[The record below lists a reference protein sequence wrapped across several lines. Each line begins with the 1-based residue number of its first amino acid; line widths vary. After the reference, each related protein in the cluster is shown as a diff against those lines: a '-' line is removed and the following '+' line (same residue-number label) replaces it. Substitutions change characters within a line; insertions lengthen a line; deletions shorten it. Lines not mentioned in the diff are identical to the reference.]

1 MKRTTTIILLLCG
14 CLFANAQETPQ
25 LKGNTLRYKGKKI
38 QLNEKNLLVDGTLQ
52 SDGQTPSPYA
62 FATFNEAAAHLK
74 DGSAQEPMTV
84 YIAPN
89 VYWVDDPDDPTVREP
104 KQGGTPYA
112 LEIACNGLRL
122 VGLAD
127 NPEDVV
133 LACNRGQTQGAVG
146 NFTMFRIEGN
156 DVSAEN
162 ITFGNYCNVDLV
174 YPRNPAL
181 NRAKRMDAIVQAQLI
196 LNKGDRYVMRNC
208 RFISRLNLC
217 PCNGGERTLFD
228 RCHFESTD
236 DALCGTGVYVD
247 CDFVFYGA
255 KPFYSTYG
263 TGAVMYRCSFDVQ
276 TLGAQ
281 YFTKAG
287 GPLTVI
293 DSEFHTHADQQFI
306 GWTPVP
312 TPDERDYQYR
322 VKRDGESFCMHP
334 NPDERWLTVDLTG
347 KKALEAYLVTM
358 DGKEIYNIYNL
369 LRGDDEWDPMN
380 LKKTILKAEKRNKA
394 SYTNRPTL
402 LTVTPAKAEIES
414 GVNDTTLTATFRLF
428 GYYDDPNPEAI
439 EWSVMPPYEKGVQLL
454 PTADGRCK
462 VIGTATG
469 DETRQVVVKA
479 TSASGLE
486 SAATLTVKPK
496 MLPAPAFLSQPT
508 VAIVPAEASNLA
520 GAPGQGGVGFAAVKY
535 DIDLQGRADQSVI
548 TWYRCD
554 SNGGH
559 AVEVAQ
565 SRLDKPE
572 QIYPLKAGDVG
583 YYLMAVVRPKHLRCE
598 AGEPAKAIS
607 ARAITAQDVCA
618 GCSSVTD
625 KHFRTDFHNFPTT
638 VQPEVKEGFWMV
650 DAYKP
655 IDTKD
660 FDWPVIQPGCWFHGK
675 GTNGAS
681 HHYGLLQGRKGA
693 RLMYTPVGA
702 EFGDM
707 SLTLKVDPAKTA
719 GQGFGSAT
727 GQYLDVCLKMDTRTL
742 TGYGL
747 RIIRTPA
754 NDSAV
759 DFYLVEYVNGTTK
772 AITEAV
778 SASCYLSTCTI
789 RLTVKGDKL
798 TAAVC
803 SDTTLPRTDKPG
815 VQKEVSLQATIRPNA
830 FGGVA
835 IQHTGSQGDSAT
847 QLRQLVVDWE

>member
-1 MKRTTTIILLLCG
+1 MLLLLCG
-14 CLFANAQETPQ
+14 CLLANAQEIPL

-52 SDGQTPSPYA
+52 ANDPAPRSPYA
-62 FATFNEAAAHLK
+62 FATFNEAVAHLE
-74 DGSAQEPMTV
+74 DGSAQEPMTI

-89 VYWVDDPDDPTVREP
+89 VYWVDDPDDPAIREP
-104 KQGGTPYA
+104 QQGGTPYA

-122 VGLAD
+122 IGLAD

-146 NFTMFRIEGN
+146 NFTMFRIEGD

-181 NRAKRMDAIVQAQLI
+181 NRPKRMDAIVQAQLI
-196 LNKGDRYVMRNC
+196 LNKGDRYAMRNC

-228 RCHFESTD
+228 HCHFESTD

-255 KPFYSTYG
+255 KPFYSTYR
-263 TGAVMYRCSFDVQ
+263 TGAVMYRCSFDVR

-287 GPLTVI
+287 GPMTVI
-293 DSEFHTHADQQFI
+293 DSEFHTHADNQFV

-312 TPDERDYQYR
+312 TPDERSYQYR
-322 VKRDGESFCMHP
+322 MKCDGKTFRMHP
-334 NPDERWLTVDLTG
+334 NQGESWLTVDLTG
-347 KKALEAYLVTM
+347 KKALEAYLVTV

-369 LRGDDEWDPMN
+369 LRGDDDWDPMN
-380 LKKTILKAEKRNKA
+380 LKKTMLKAEKKNKTI
-394 SYTNRPTL
+394 YTNRPTM
-402 LTVTPAKAEIES
+402 LTITPKKAEIES
-414 GVNDTTLTATFRLF
+414 SVNDTTLTATFYRF
-428 GYYDDPNPEAI
+428 GYYADHNPEPVQ
-439 EWSVMPPYEKGVQLL
+439 WSVMPPYEKEVQLF
-454 PTADGRCK
+454 PKADGRCK
-462 VIGTATG
+462 VTPTATG
-469 DETRQVVVKA
+469 DETHQVVVKA
-479 TSASGLE
+479 VSASGLE

-496 MLPAPAFLSQPT
+496 MLAAPVFLTQPSVSIT
-508 VAIVPAEASNLA
+508 PAEESNLA
-520 GAPGQGGVGFAAVKY
+520 GAPGQGGVGFASVKY
-535 DIDLQGRADQSVI
+535 TIDLQGRADQSVI

-554 SNGGH
+554 ANGDH
-559 AVEVAQ
+559 AIEVAE
-565 SRLDKPE
+565 SRLNEPE
-572 QIYPLKAGDVG
+572 QIYRLKAGDVG

-598 AGEPAKAIS
+598 AGVPAKAVS
-607 ARAITAQDVCA
+607 TRAVTAQDVCA
-618 GCSSVTD
+618 EATALTD
-625 KHFRTDFHNFPTT
+625 KHFSTDFQNFPTT
-638 VQPEVKEGFWMV
+638 VQPMVKTGFWTV

-655 IDTKD
+655 LDTRE
-660 FDWPVIQPGCWFHGK
+660 FDWQVIQPGCWFYGK

-693 RLMYTPVGA
+693 RLMYTPVG
-702 EFGDM
+702 ETFGDM
-707 SLTLKVDPAKTA
+707 TLTLKVDPAKTA

-759 DFYLVEYVNGTTK
+759 DFYLIEYSNGTTK
-772 AITEAV
+772 ALTEAV

-789 RLTVKGDKL
+789 HLIAKGDKL
-798 TAAVC
+798 TAMVD
-803 SDTTLPRTDKPG
+803 SDTTLPRTTKAG
-815 VQKEVSLQATIRPNA
+815 ILKEVSLQTTIRPNT

-847 QLRQLVVDWE
+847 QLRKLEVDWK